1 MIQQFD
7 FRHFGPLDQVSA
19 QNLGKINLIIGANSS
34 GKTFLLKA
42 LYSIIRAQEGVG
54 RGNERKDFTEV
65 LSDKLYWT
73 YQARLGDL
81 VSKGKDRRL
90 KASVTMDDNCSVAFE
105 FGQDTNKKVTPLHN
119 NLPTRD
125 ANSIFLPPKEVLSL
139 GKVIL
144 KSRMQDREFGY
155 DDTYLD
161 LVVALQKQGQKGRN
175 YAAFK
180 NSRKQLENMFEGRIE
195 YDEKSENW
203 IYKKGNSKFSIHVTA
218 EGVKKIGILD
228 TLLGNRT
235 LSPQSVVFIDEPE
248 SALHP
253 TAISQ
258 LIDIVR
264 ILAENGI
271 QFFIASHSYFVIKKL
286 FLIAL
291 DTGWELPV
299 LHHREGEWCFDDLK
313 EGMPD
318 NSIINESIRLYEE
331 EIGLALD

>member
-7 FRHFGPLDQVSA
+7 FKHFGPLEQVSA
-19 QNLGKINLIIGANSS
+19 QNLGKINLIIGSNST

-42 LYSIIRAQEGVG
+42 LYSTIKAQEEFG
-54 RGNERKDFTEV
+54 RGHDRRDFPEV

-73 YQARLGDL
+73 YQARLGNL
-81 VSKGKDRRL
+81 VSKGRNKRL
-90 KASVTMDDNCSVAFE
+90 KASVTMVDNCSVAYE
-105 FGQDTNKKVTPLHN
+105 FGHDTSKKVTPLHN

-139 GKVIL
+139 ANVIL

-161 LVVALQKQGQKGRN
+161 LVVALKKQGQKGRN
-175 YAAFK
+175 YRAFK
-180 NSRKQLENMFEGRIE
+180 DSRVQLENMFEGRIE
-195 YDEKSENW
+195 YDDKAENW

-253 TAISQ
+253 TAISE
-258 LIDIVR
+258 LMDIVR

-271 QFFIASHSYFVIKKL
+271 QFFIASHSYFVVKKL
-286 FLIAL
+286 SLIAI
-291 DTGWELPV
+291 DTDWELPV
-299 LHHREGEWCFDDLK
+299 IHHCENEWHVDDLK
-313 EGMPD
+313 KGMPE